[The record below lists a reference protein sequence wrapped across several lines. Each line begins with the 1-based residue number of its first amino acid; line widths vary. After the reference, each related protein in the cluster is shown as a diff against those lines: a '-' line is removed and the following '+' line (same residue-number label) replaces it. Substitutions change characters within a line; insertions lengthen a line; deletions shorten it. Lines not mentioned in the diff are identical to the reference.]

1 MVYLSPFGG
10 VGAQFFDSNGLPL
23 SGGLIYTYAAGT
35 TTQQATYTNSS
46 GSIAQSNPIVLDASG
61 RVPSG
66 EIWLIANQYYK
77 FVLESSAGVTIGT
90 YDNIYSGGNSIIA
103 SSITIANFTGTGSQT
118 IFTLSSSPSNINT
131 TNIYIN
137 GVYQDKS
144 TYSISG
150 TTLTFSQAP
159 PVTSIIEVSYF

>member
-10 VGAQFFDSNGLPL
+10 VGAQFFDANGIPL

-35 TTQQATYTNSS
+35 TTQQATYTSSS
-46 GSIAQSNPIVLDASG
+46 GSIAQSNPIVLNASG

-66 EIWLIANQYYK
+66 EIWLTAGLSYK
-77 FVLESSAGVTIGT
+77 FVLESSAGVVIGT
-90 YDNIYSGGNSIIA
+90 YDNIYA
-103 SSITIANFTGTGSQT
+103 SAIPVIANFTGTGSQT
-118 IFTLSSSPSNINT
+118 AFTLSSAPTNVNT

>member
-10 VGAQFFDSNGLPL
+10 VGAQFFDANGLPL

-35 TTQQATYTNSS
+35 TTQQATYTSSS
-46 GSIAQSNPIVLDASG
+46 GSIAQSNPIVLNASG

-66 EIWLIANQYYK
+66 EIWLTANLYYK

-90 YDNIYSGGNSIIA
+90 YDNIFAGGSPIIVD
-103 SSITIANFTGTGSQT
+103 FTGTGSQT
-118 IFTLSSSPSNINT
+118 VFTLSSNPSSINT
-131 TNIYIN
+131 TNIFIN

-144 TYSISG
+144 SYSLNNN
-150 TTLTFSQAP
+150 TLTFSQAP
-159 PVTSIIEVSYF
+159 PVNSTIEVSYF

>member
-10 VGAQFFDSNGLPL
+10 AGAQFFDANGLPL

-35 TTQQATYTNSS
+35 TTQQATYTSSS
-46 GSIAQSNPIVLDASG
+46 GSIAQSNPIVLNASG

-66 EIWLIANQYYK
+66 EIWLTANLYYK

-90 YDNIYSGGNSIIA
+90 YDNIYAGGNAIIA
-103 SSITIANFTGTGSQT
+103 SSIIIADFTGTGSQT
-118 IFTLSSSPSNINT
+118 VFTLASAATNANT

-150 TTLTFSQAP
+150 SALTFSQAP
-159 PVTSIIEVSYF
+159 PVTSTIEVSYF